1 MVNTIIIVAALA
13 ATRPHHVTPDALERS
28 VLDSVRQ
35 VESGGHPNPERAV
48 GDSGKAIGPYQIW
61 HAYWADALEYDPS
74 IGGTYAD
81 CRNAAYAERVILAYW
96 HRYAPP
102 SPSAEQLARIHN
114 GGPKG
119 WKSKATLKYWL
130 RVQANMR

>member
-13 ATRPHHVTPDALERS
+13 ATRPHHITPNALERS

-35 VESGGHPNPERAV
+35 VESGGHPNPELAV

-61 HAYWADALEYDPS
+61 HAYWADAVQYDPS

-96 HRYAPP
+96 HRYAPS

-119 WKSKATLKYWL
+119 WKSKATVKYWL
-130 RVQANMR
+130 RVKANMR

>member
-13 ATRPHHVTPDALERS
+13 ITRQHHVKPDALERA

-35 VESGGHPNPERAV
+35 VESGGHPNPERAT
-48 GDSGKAIGPYQIW
+48 GDSGRAIGPYQIW
-61 HAYWADALEYDPS
+61 RAYWADALEYDPS
-74 IGGTYAD
+74 IGGTYQD

-102 SPSAEQLARIHN
+102 APTAEQLARIHN

-119 WKSKATLKYWL
+119 WKSKATIKYWL
-130 RVQANMR
+130 RVQANLR

>member
-1 MVNTIIIVAALA
+1 MVNTIIIVAVLA
-13 ATRPHHVTPDALERS
+13 ITRPHHVKPDALERA

-35 VESGGHPNPERAV
+35 VESGGHPDPERAV
-48 GDSGKAIGPYQIW
+48 GDCGRAIGPYQI
-61 HAYWADALEYDPS
+61 HREYWADAVVYDPNL
-74 IGGTYAD
+74 GGRYED

-102 SPSAEQLARIHN
+102 APTAEQLARIHN

-119 WKSKATLKYWL
+119 WKLKATIKYWL
-130 RVQANMR
+130 RVQANLR

>member
-13 ATRPHHVTPDALERS
+13 ATRPHRVTPNALERS

-119 WKSKATLKYWL
+119 WKSKATIKYWL